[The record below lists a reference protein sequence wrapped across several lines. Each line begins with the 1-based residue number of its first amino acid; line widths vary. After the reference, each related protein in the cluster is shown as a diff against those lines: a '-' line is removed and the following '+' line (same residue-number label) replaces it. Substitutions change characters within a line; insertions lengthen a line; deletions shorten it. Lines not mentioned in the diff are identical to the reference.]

1 MRGHLDRKDGMLMAT
16 LYAGSLIGMVH
27 FISDLPGMGRWILG
41 GRVPRYSPR
50 YAWSFRS
57 QRRHVDGDALRR
69 LSYRDGPLHLRPA
82 RNGPLDSRRK
92 GSPLLAA
99 LCVVI

>member
-1 MRGHLDRKDGMLMAT
+1 MVFTSDISIFHLAGLAASGAKDGMLMAT

-50 YAWSFRS
+50 YAWSFKPS
-57 QRRHVDGDALRR
+57 
-69 LSYRDGPLHLRPA
+69 
-82 RNGPLDSRRK
+82 
-92 GSPLLAA
+92 
-99 LCVVI
+99 